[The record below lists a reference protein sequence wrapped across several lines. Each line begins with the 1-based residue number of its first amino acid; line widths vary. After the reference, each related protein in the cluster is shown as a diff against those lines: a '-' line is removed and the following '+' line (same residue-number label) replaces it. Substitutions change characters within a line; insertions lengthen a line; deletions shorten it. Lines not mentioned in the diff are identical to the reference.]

1 MKADLVAFWSWISS
15 RWTARTTIL
24 AFALAI
30 FAAFALG
37 MLGTPKTA
45 PAGTTV
51 IATPAKELRA
61 EPTQAAQPK
70 KGIQVYRKS
79 VKKKLKLPDSVQADE
94 QQQVVSSS
102 KVATDDRPHTVTTT
116 VDLETGK
123 FTTFDRTDPLPWVA
137 VSTHGEAGLA
147 YGIRNGQMIG
157 RVYATQDLIQV
168 KALHVGAMATLD
180 QDGKWFAGL
189 RVGYRW

>member
-15 RWTARTTIL
+15 LWTARTTIL

-61 EPTQAAQPK
+61 ELTGLSLEMAEKLLQQSVDK
-70 KGIQVYRKS
+70 K
-79 VKKKLKLPDSVQADE
+79 VQ
-94 QQQVVSSS
+94 
-102 KVATDDRPHTVTTT
+102 DRLFKEVI
-116 VDLETGK
+116 DK
-123 FTTFDRTDPLPWVA
+123 
-137 VSTHGEAGLA
+137 
-147 YGIRNGQMIG
+147 
-157 RVYATQDLIQV
+157 
-168 KALHVGAMATLD
+168 
-180 QDGKWFAGL
+180 
-189 RVGYRW
+189 